1 MLLPFFILGWQAP
14 EEVNSIPR
22 RMSTNLSDIMKV
34 LAHQED
40 ALFDSLPWWVVFKPH
55 FLDVLD
61 TTINFDSENILT
73 IVNDAVIHISVWI
86 DHLLGTFPII
96 GHMTASDFLLA
107 RANISLKE
115 KLEGYQFTHI
125 KFVTF
130 RFFFAQ
136 LQFSNSADF
145 SQ

>member
-1 MLLPFFILGWQAP
+1 
-14 EEVNSIPR
+14 
-22 RMSTNLSDIMKV
+22 MSTNLSDIMKV

-86 DHLLGTFPII
+86 MF
-96 GHMTASDFLLA
+96 
-107 RANISLKE
+107 
-115 KLEGYQFTHI
+115 
-125 KFVTF
+125 
-130 RFFFAQ
+130 
-136 LQFSNSADF
+136 
-145 SQ
+145 